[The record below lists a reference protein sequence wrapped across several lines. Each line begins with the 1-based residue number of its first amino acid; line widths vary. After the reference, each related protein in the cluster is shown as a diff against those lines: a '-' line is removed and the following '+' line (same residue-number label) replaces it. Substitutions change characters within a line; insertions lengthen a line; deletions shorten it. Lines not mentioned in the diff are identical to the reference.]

1 LQQAYLQQQGGDA
14 SAITAEQATAA
25 MDGFLRSHCID
36 PKHLRANTFD
46 LFYEQRRL
54 ELLGLIS
61 RVIGKTIRVE
71 QPPLNAEDALE
82 QVDEE
87 MEEVPA

>member
-1 LQQAYLQQQGGDA
+1 
-14 SAITAEQATAA
+14 

>member
-1 LQQAYLQQQGGDA
+1 
-14 SAITAEQATAA
+14 
-25 MDGFLRSHCID
+25 
-36 PKHLRANTFD
+36 
-46 LFYEQRRL
+46 
-54 ELLGLIS
+54 
-61 RVIGKTIRVE
+61 VE